1 MPSRV
6 ICIAS
11 KRIKEYARIQHN
23 CKKWVENTPD
33 NADKVLKQMEGVR
46 NESFICIQEEGGL
59 TMPQKNSDQFEQCCG
74 SCCYMVGEDCY
85 GYGMCAYIFGEHVR
99 CFDKCHNDH
108 FVNKDDAERYIKVL
122 EAHNK
127 WRRDEHVP
135 NSMPMQD
142 PKEIGLAIDFAVD
155 YIKTFMEL

>member
-1 MPSRV
+1 M
-6 ICIAS
+6 
-11 KRIKEYARIQHN
+11 KRET
-23 CKKWVENTPD
+23 CKK
-33 NADKVLKQMEGVR
+33 
-46 NESFICIQEEGGL
+46 
-59 TMPQKNSDQFEQCCG
+59 CCWF
-74 SCCYMVGEDCY
+74 VGEDTY
-85 GYGMCAYIFGEHVR
+85 GNGMCAKIFAKLCYCGDE
-99 CFDKCHNDH
+99 CHEDH
-108 FVNKDDAERYIKVL
+108 FVSRDDAERYIKVL

>member
-1 MPSRV
+1 MT
-6 ICIAS
+6 
-11 KRIKEYARIQHN
+11 E
-23 CKKWVENTPD
+23 
-33 NADKVLKQMEGVR
+33 
-46 NESFICIQEEGGL
+46 
-59 TMPQKNSDQFEQCCG
+59 FEQRLDTLI
-74 SCCYMVGEDCY
+74 MMLAD
-85 GYGMCAYIFGEHVR
+85 
-99 CFDKCHNDH
+99 HNGH